1 MHGYII
7 LISGDWCEES
17 MIQVKRSR
25 YKDQNE
31 WFVNDMDPW
40 KECQITTIMQKPQIA
55 NMKEVKML
63 SNECKLIKT
72 YSEVYQIKRIPANM
86 IRSR

>member
-1 MHGYII
+1 
-7 LISGDWCEES
+7 
-17 MIQVKRSR
+17 
-25 YKDQNE
+25 
-31 WFVNDMDPW
+31 
-40 KECQITTIMQKPQIA
+40 MQKPQIA